1 MWPTQPFPKC
11 LRSFVDH
18 KANKI
23 WRATLSCAANRQW
36 YSSLVYSQCSLD
48 SSLLLLLLLLL
59 FLIFFLPLFIFP
71 CFTRGANGISS
82 PIFLSM
88 KMSILQIEVSSWEYE
103 DDLDTKKDRTR
114 SFLVSIQKAL
124 EWYCHNLLIKLCT
137 VFFLLV
143 MRMLFWEGILTT
155 LLFRSY
161 CNFFPIRLSCCH
173 SPFPS
178 PYLRCHGGSS
188 S

>member
-1 MWPTQPFPKC
+1 MFFGF
-11 LRSFVDH
+11 FVVVVVVVVVS
-18 KANKI
+18 N
-23 WRATLSCAANRQW
+23 
-36 YSSLVYSQCSLD
+36 
-48 SSLLLLLLLLL
+48 
-59 FLIFFLPLFIFP
+59 IFP
-71 CFTRGANGISS
+71 SFIYFSLFYEGVNGISS

-143 MRMLFWEGILTT
+143 MRMLFWEGMLTT

-161 CNFFPIRLSCCH
+161 CNFFPIRLSFCH
-173 SPFPS
+173 PPFPS
-178 PYLRCHGGSS
+178 QYPRCHGEVLLKSGSAFYHYEGFQVLLALLEVLRPFN
-188 S
+188 

>member
-23 WRATLSCAANRQW
+23 WRATLSSAANRQW
-36 YSSLVYSQCSLD
+36 YSSLI
-48 SSLLLLLLLLL
+48 L
-59 FLIFFLPLFIFP
+59 FSVLFGFYAVVVVVVFFFSNVFLSFIYFALFR
-71 CFTRGANGISS
+71 RGVNGISL
-82 PIFLSM
+82 PIFLSV
-88 KMSILQIEVSSWEYE
+88 KMSILQIEVFSREYE
-103 DDLDTKKDRTR
+103 DDLVTKKDRTR

-143 MRMLFWEGILTT
+143 IRMLFWEGMLTT

-161 CNFFPIRLSCCH
+161 WNFFPIRSSCCH

-178 PYLRCHGGSS
+178 QYPRCHGGSS

>member
-23 WRATLSCAANRQW
+23 WRATLSSAANRQW
-36 YSSLVYSQCSLD
+36 YSSLI
-48 SSLLLLLLLLL
+48 L
-59 FLIFFLPLFIFP
+59 FSVFFGFYAVVVVVVFFFLMFFFPLFILP
-71 CFTRGANGISS
+71 CFRRGVNGISS

-88 KMSILQIEVSSWEYE
+88 KMSIWQIEVSSWEYQ
-103 DDLDTKKDRTR
+103 DDLDTKKVRTR

-124 EWYCHNLLIKLCT
+124 EWYCNNLLIKLCT

-143 MRMLFWEGILTT
+143 MRMLFWEGMLTT

-178 PYLRCHGGSS
+178 PYPRCHGGSS